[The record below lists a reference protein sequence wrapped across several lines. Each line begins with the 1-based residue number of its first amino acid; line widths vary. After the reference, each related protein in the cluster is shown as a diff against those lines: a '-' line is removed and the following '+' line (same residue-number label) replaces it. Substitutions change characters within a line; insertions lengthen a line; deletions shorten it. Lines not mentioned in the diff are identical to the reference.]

1 MLLVLEASVHKTFE
15 WDTFRLMNFYLIFP
29 HFLKEIRPLPTQLR
43 SYRSSLNEIPD
54 SYVEVPNAKRVL
66 FDLGVLQ
73 TMAANHMAA
82 KSYINIDFQKVNS
95 VSKREY
101 SLSQE
106 LIDCFEND
114 PIRKNGWFKLIV
126 DELPLLDPRGKNG
139 LKKRSG
145 LMEFQYD
152 VERETV

>member
-1 MLLVLEASVHKTFE
+1 MLLVLETSVHKTFE

-43 SYRSSLNEIPD
+43 NYRAALNGIPE
-54 SYVEVPNAKRVL
+54 SYVEVPNAKRAL

-73 TMAANHMAA
+73 VMAANHMAA
-82 KSYINIDFQKVNS
+82 KRYINIDFQMTNS
-95 VSKREY
+95 VSRKEY
-101 SLSQE
+101 SLSPE
-106 LIDCFEND
+106 LTRCIESD
-114 PIRKNGWFKLIV
+114 PIRKNTWFKMIV
-126 DELPLLDPRGKNG
+126 DELPLLDPRGKGG

-152 VERETV
+152 VEREQK